1 MTVTDSGRGMDEAT
15 CQHVFEPFFTTKE
28 SSKGSGLGLATVYGI
43 IKQSDGWIDVRS
55 EVGVGTSFMVY
66 LPRMDGCPLVAENGI
81 AAAMEGGGET
91 ILLVE
96 DQEAVRSLAKAA
108 LRQHGYQVLEALDGA
123 EAIDVAK
130 RFSGEI
136 HLLLT
141 DVVMPGING
150 KELSER
156 LIAMRPGLKVL
167 FVSGYTA
174 NVIAHGGVIDQDIAY
189 MAKPF
194 SPDGLAAKVRKV
206 LAAPAKPTVGT

>member
-1 MTVTDSGRGMDEAT
+1 
-15 CQHVFEPFFTTKE
+15 
-28 SSKGSGLGLATVYGI
+28 
-43 IKQSDGWIDVRS
+43 
-55 EVGVGTSFMVY
+55 
-66 LPRMDGCPLVAENGI
+66 
-81 AAAMEGGGET
+81 
-91 ILLVE
+91 
-96 DQEAVRSLAKAA
+96 
-108 LRQHGYQVLEALDGA
+108 LDGA
-123 EAIDVAK
+123 EAIAVAK
-130 RFSGEI
+130 RYSGEI

-141 DVVMPGING
+141 DVVMPGMNG

-174 NVIAHGGVIDQDIAY
+174 NVIAHGGVIDHDIAY